1 MKEHLLEL
9 WKYRELLWSMVQ
21 RDLKIRY
28 KNSFLGFLWSF
39 VNPALTVLVF
49 WFVFKHILQIATDN
63 YSAYLLAAL
72 LPYTFFQQSILDSC
86 QSVVGSL
93 SIIRKVMFPREIM
106 PLATI
111 FANFIHFLLAIGVF
125 FVFLLL
131 IFIAHPGDLPFRAT
145 ILILPLLLFIS
156 LCLTIGIGLLVSA
169 LNVFYEDVKYLV
181 QVGLFLM
188 FYLCPILYFSEHVKN
203 SGFFGGSNVG
213 YILYHLNPIAMLVS
227 AYRKVLLPPMAVGM
241 GGKQYEPMPLDWR
254 LLLVTC
260 GVSVFLMWFGYWRF
274 NSLKYRFVE
283 RS

>member
-1 MKEHLLEL
+1 MKQQLLEL

-49 WFVFKHILQIATDN
+49 WFVFKHILKIATEN

-72 LPYTFFQQSILDSC
+72 LPFQFFQQSILDSC

-93 SIIRKVMFPREIM
+93 GIIRKVMFPREIL
-106 PLATI
+106 PLAMI
-111 FANFIHFLLAIGVF
+111 LANFIHFLLAIGVF
-125 FVFLLL
+125 FAFLLL
-131 IFIAHPGDLPFRAT
+131 IFIAHPGDLPFRST

-156 LCLTIGIGLLVSA
+156 LALSIGLGLLVSA

-181 QVGLFLM
+181 QVGLFLL

-203 SGFFGGSNVG
+203 ANLMGDSNWG
-213 YILYHLNPIAMLVS
+213 YWLYHLNPIAMLVV

-241 GGKQYEPMPLDWR
+241 GGKHYEPMPLDWR
-254 LLLVTC
+254 LLLIAC
-260 GVSVFLMWFGYWRF
+260 FVSLFLLWYGYWKF
-274 NSLKYRFVE
+274 NKLKYRFVE